1 MRILQNRP
9 VTILLVLI
17 VVSLTILYAA
27 LRIPS
32 TEGFNPSDDG
42 VILAQSYRILNG
54 EIPHR
59 DFISIRPAGSAIM
72 HMVNYLSPLPLELSA
87 RWLVWFEFL
96 ITSILL
102 TSCLAGS
109 WFKVL
114 RKPLFLLVI
123 GSSVVVMFIL
133 NQNHYN
139 LFPWTTIDA
148 LFWFSLALYGWYK
161 LKNNPAGR
169 HQRWQ
174 VLVFFAAAMALLCRQ
189 TFALPSLLLILR
201 MIIWETGKEKA
212 LRKRNFLRLLPS
224 ALIGLIPGWIYLA
237 VLTFTGSWPDFLQQL
252 GGRNELWETGFA
264 RFYHTF
270 WHSPLLVLYGLA
282 LVSGLIKMWIAE
294 SGRITYWIDLAI
306 MIQKLI
312 SFLVKVALVFLVFLK
327 PDQLFALSFLFF
339 WILVLDVFLIYLN
352 ETALP
357 RWTWPVFWILL
368 ASWTSAISLGD
379 NAPVFATGWL
389 AGTAMLMQIK
399 DFRNRIYRHAK
410 PYQWIATVIIVPLL
424 VVLSLGAQR
433 SVNYRDLPA
442 NRLTHDGGAVFPG
455 LAGIKISPDLSA
467 YLTEIKKLYLDFGS
481 PAGRFAVW
489 PNNALIYPLLGTKN
503 PFPLDWMQA
512 AEFVGS
518 EDRIN
523 ESIAKALKTSELVV
537 LVEKMNVKWIAAN
550 EVPVDSRLADY
561 PYLSLL
567 DSLAVAVDVESRFF
581 RVYRTK

>member
-1 MRILQNRP
+1 MKILQARP
-9 VTILLVLI
+9 VTIVLVLI
-17 VVSLTILYAA
+17 AVSLTIIYAA

-59 DFISIRPAGSAIM
+59 DFISIRPAGSAVM
-72 HMVNYLSPLPLELSA
+72 HAINYFSPLPLELSS

-96 ITSILL
+96 FTSILL

-161 LKNNPAGR
+161 LKNNPAGKHR
-169 HQRWQ
+169 RWQ
-174 VLVFFAAAMALLCRQ
+174 VLVFFAATLSLLCRQ
-189 TFALPSLLLILR
+189 TFALPSLLLLLR
-201 MIIWETGKEKA
+201 MILWETGRE
-212 LRKRNFLRLLPS
+212 RGRWKRNLFGLMLS
-224 ALIGLIPGWIYLA
+224 AIIGLMPGWIYMA
-237 VLTFTGSWPDFLQQL
+237 ILTGTGSWPDFIQQL
-252 GGRNELWETGFA
+252 SGRTELWETGFA

-282 LVSGLIKMWIAE
+282 LISGLIKMWIAE
-294 SGRITYWIDLAI
+294 SGRITYWIDLVI

-327 PDQLFALSFLFF
+327 PDQLFAISFLFF

-352 ETALP
+352 ENSLP

-410 PYQWIATVIIVPLL
+410 PYQWIAALILVPLL
-424 VVLSLGAQR
+424 FVLSLNTQR
-433 SVNYRDLPA
+433 KVNYRDLPA
-442 NRLTHDGGAVFPG
+442 NRLTHDGGAVFTG
-455 LAGIKISPDLSA
+455 LAGISISPDMSA
-467 YLTEIKKLYLDFGS
+467 YLTEIKKLYQDFGS
-481 PAGRFAVW
+481 PAGRFAVL
-489 PNNALIYPLLGTKN
+489 PNNALIYPLLDTRN

-518 EDRIN
+518 EERLN
-523 ESIAKALKTSELVV
+523 RSVGEALNTKQLVV
-537 LVEKMNVKWIAAN
+537 LVEKLNVKWIAGQG
-550 EVPVDSRLADY
+550 VPVESRSADY
-561 PYLSLL
+561 PYLHLL
-567 DSLAVAVDVESRFF
+567 DSLAVPVDVESRFF
-581 RVYRTK
+581 KVYRTK